1 MTEVAGLLPVATA
14 SPDEREGVRGLRVT
28 IDLAPVGIAHFGLD
42 GRFLLVNDRLCEI
55 LGRSRAQL
63 LQLHFQQITYG
74 DDVAHCIE
82 QNRRLAAGEI
92 PSYRLEKRFLLPGGR
107 PVWTRVTVSA
117 ARDPGNEVAFFIG
130 VAEDVTEQHD
140 AEEARR
146 EAERARD
153 EMVAIVAHDLRNP
166 VHTITMGAAALLKG
180 PLPAE
185 QSDRLLRI
193 IQRTAGG
200 MEHLLNDLLD
210 VSRIETRTFAV
221 AARPVDILKLLDEAR
236 EMLDVHARERDIAF
250 ACEAPTAGFV
260 VVGDHARLM
269 QVLSNLVG
277 NAIKFT
283 PPGGRVDVRTRAVG
297 KMLEISVEDSGT
309 GVEAKL
315 LANLFDRFWQA
326 DRTTRA
332 GAGLGLPIAKGI
344 VEAHGGRIWAES
356 TPGQGTTV
364 RFTVPLRDA

>member
-1 MTEVAGLLPVATA
+1 MGSHAGSATETSV
-14 SPDEREGVRGLRVT
+14 DDREGVRGLRAT
-28 IDLAPVGIAHFGLD
+28 FDLAPVGLAHFGLD
-42 GRFLLVNDRLCEI
+42 GKFLMVNDRLCEI

-63 LQLHFQQITYG
+63 LALHFQQITLG

-92 PSYRLEKRFLLPGGR
+92 PSYRLEKRFVLPGGR

-117 ARDPGNEVAFFIG
+117 ARDAGGDVSFFIG
-130 VAEDVTEQHD
+130 VAEDVTDQHEAD
-140 AEEARR
+140 EARR

-180 PLPAE
+180 ALPPE
-185 QSDRLLRI
+185 QTERLLNI

-210 VSRIETRTFAV
+210 VSRIEARTFAV
-221 AARPVDILKLLDEAR
+221 AARPVDVPKLFDEAR

-250 ACEAPTAGFV
+250 TCPAPPAPLSIA
-260 VVGDHARLM
+260 GDHARLM

-283 PPGGRVDVRTRAVG
+283 PAGGRVDVRTRIVG
-297 KMLEISVEDSGT
+297 KMLEISVEDSGP
-309 GVEAKL
+309 GIDAKL
-315 LANLFDRFWQA
+315 LPNLFDRFWQA

-344 VEAHGGRIWAES
+344 VEAHHGRIWAES

-364 RFTVPLRDA
+364 RFTLPLPG

>member
-1 MTEVAGLLPVATA
+1 MREIESPIVSA
-14 SPDEREGVRGLRVT
+14 SPDEREGVRGLRAT

-42 GRFLLVNDRLCEI
+42 GKFLLVNDRLCEI

-82 QNRRLAAGEI
+82 QNRRLAEGEI
-92 PSYRLEKRFLLPGGR
+92 PSYRIEKRFVLPGG
-107 PVWTRVTVSA
+107 PTVWTRVTVSA
-117 ARDPGNEVAFFIG
+117 ARDARNEVVFFIG
-130 VAEDVTEQHD
+130 VAEDTTEHHA

-166 VHTITMGAAALLKG
+166 VHTITMGVGALLKG
-180 PLPAE
+180 PSPEKAE
-185 QSDRLLRI
+185 RLLRI

-210 VSRIETRTFAV
+210 VSRIEARTFDV
-221 AARPVDILKLLDEAR
+221 ASRRVEIARLFEEAA
-236 EMLDVHARERDIAF
+236 EMLEAHARERDITF
-250 ACEAPTAGFV
+250 TCPAPPAPEFV
-260 VVGDHARLM
+260 MGDPPRLM

-283 PPGGRVDVRTRAVG
+283 PPGGRVEVRARIVG
-297 KMLEISVEDSGT
+297 KCLEVAVEDSGP
-309 GVEAKL
+309 GIDPKAL
-315 LANLFDRFWQA
+315 PNLFDRFWQA
-326 DRTTRA
+326 DRTTRL

-344 VEAHGGRIWAES
+344 VEAHRGRIWAES

-364 RFTVPLRDA
+364 RFTVPLPEG